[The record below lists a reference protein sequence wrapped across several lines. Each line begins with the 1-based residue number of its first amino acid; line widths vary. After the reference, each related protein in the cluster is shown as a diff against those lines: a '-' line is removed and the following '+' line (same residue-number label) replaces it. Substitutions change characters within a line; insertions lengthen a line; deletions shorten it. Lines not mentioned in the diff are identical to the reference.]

1 MIPVPLDLITIAD
14 NRQRREFNPDE
25 IASLMDSIQSK
36 GLFHPIVV
44 RVDNENQSVT
54 LIAGERRLRAIK
66 DLWALGGS
74 FKYNNEPVPEGYI
87 PAVTLGE
94 LSPLEIEEAELEENI
109 RRVDLTWQE
118 RATAN
123 ARLAKLRADQ
133 AAAKG
138 EEPPTVAAI
147 SLEVRGSSEGINQDT
162 TRQEIIVAK
171 HLSNPEVAAAK
182 NVKEAFKILRRQ
194 EDVKKNLR
202 LAEHVG
208 KTFSANQHKI
218 LLGRFED
225 HMLNMQVGIFD
236 VILIDPPYGMGADDF
251 GDSGGMITTVHK
263 YDDSFENWLP
273 SITSF
278 ARLSYIVAKQQAHL
292 YCFVDIDNFGIA
304 KDIFREAGWT
314 VHRTPIIWHKPNGQ
328 RAPWPEHGPQR
339 KYEVILYAMTGKR
352 PTNKLA
358 PDLITYPMDENLGHA
373 AQKPVALYVD
383 LLKRSVRP
391 GDAILDA
398 FCGSG
403 TIFPAA
409 HEVLCTATGIEL
421 DPNHYGIAVKRI
433 EGLKK

>member
-1 MIPVPLDLITIAD
+1 MLPVPIDLITIAD

-44 RVDNENQSVT
+44 RVNNETASII

-66 DLWALGGS
+66 DIWALGGS
-74 FKYNNEPVPEGYI
+74 FKYNNELVPEGYI
-87 PAVTLGE
+87 PSVTLGE

-194 EDVKKNLR
+194 ENVKKNLR

-208 KTFSANQHKI
+208 KTFSADQHKL
-218 LLGRFED
+218 LLGRFEQWLPD
-225 HMLNMQVGIFD
+225 MPDESFD
-236 VILIDPPYGMGADDF
+236 VILTDPPYGMGADEF
-251 GDSGGMITTVHK
+251 GDSGGMVTTTHNYK
-263 YDDSFENWLP
+263 DDYDTWTSIMSFFSME
-273 SITSF
+273 SF
-278 ARLSYIVAKQQAHL
+278 RVAKPQAHL
-292 YCFVDIDNFGIA
+292 YLFCDIDLFPEA
-304 KDIFREAGWT
+304 KDYLFTAGWT

-339 KYEVILYAMTGKR
+339 KYEVILYAMKGKR

-358 PDLITYPMDENLGHA
+358 PDLISYPMDENLGHA

-383 LLKRSVRP
+383 LLKRSIRP
-391 GDAILDA
+391 GDTILDA

-421 DPNHYGIAVKRI
+421 DPNHYGIAIKRI